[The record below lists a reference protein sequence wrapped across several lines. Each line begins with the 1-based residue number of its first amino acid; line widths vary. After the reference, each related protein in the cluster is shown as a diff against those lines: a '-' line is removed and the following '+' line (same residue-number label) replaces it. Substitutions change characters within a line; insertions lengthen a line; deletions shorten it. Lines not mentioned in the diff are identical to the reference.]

1 MRPEIIAD
9 YACITGEGP
18 LWHPLERRL
27 YWVDIPQSRIFRY
40 DPATGHHEICHQGDE
55 AIGGFT
61 VQADRALLLF
71 MARGAVR
78 RWHDGAL
85 ETVIE
90 EIPQERESRFND
102 VIASPEG
109 RVFCGTMPTEDRL
122 GRLYRLDPDGTLTQV
137 LDAVDISNG
146 MGFSPDLQHLY
157 YTESRKRT
165 ITRFDY
171 DRATGALS
179 NRRVFVEIPP
189 GEGVP
194 DGLTVDADGNVW
206 SARWGGSRL
215 VRYTPDGEED
225 LRINVPAKNVSSVTF
240 GGPDLTDIYVTT
252 AGGDDKTENGPGAGA
267 LFHLNL
273 GIQGRAEFFS
283 RIRLE
288 RDSRDYRNG

>member
-1 MRPEIIAD
+1 
-9 YACITGEGP
+9 
-18 LWHPLERRL
+18 
-27 YWVDIPQSRIFRY
+27 
-40 DPATGHHEICHQGDE
+40 
-55 AIGGFT
+55 
-61 VQADRALLLF
+61 
-71 MARGAVR
+71 
-78 RWHDGAL
+78 
-85 ETVIE
+85 
-90 EIPQERESRFND
+90 
-102 VIASPEG
+102 
-109 RVFCGTMPTEDRL
+109 MPTEDRL

-179 NRRVFVEIPP
+179 NRRIFVEIPP

-215 VRYTPDGEED
+215 VRYTPDGKED